1 MTHNFREL
9 GLDAGAID
17 ALALSHGHADHFG
30 GLLGFLS
37 AYRRRMR
44 PGLRF
49 YGHPNHYVARWME
62 RDGDRVSLGRL
73 DRGDVARWDVDVVDV
88 PEPVVLA
95 EGVLLSGEM
104 RATEPYEA
112 IPPSL
117 RMEQDGALVQ
127 DTFIG
132 EQTLV
137 AHVRDRGLVVVTSC
151 SHRGIVGIC
160 RNATRVSG
168 VPKIHAVLG
177 RLPPLR
183 PRRRADRPGGRGAAR
198 LRGRLPRAP
207 ALHRLR
213 GVRPAR
219 PADGEGAGRELH
231 RLDVHVRGVARG
243 AMAELPV
250 ACTLSEPELAA
261 RRAGVLAAIRR
272 DQQEARWLPD
282 GVALR
287 FAAAPDRLATL
298 ATFIDLE
305 RRCCA
310 FLRFRL
316 TVEPGGG
323 PIWLELTGPPG
334 TREFLAAELAP
345 RPAAPERGDRGSR
358 PPRAASRREEL
369 PGDVRAAE
377 LDRRA
382 DEHRLALADLA
393 SRSTG

>member
-1 MTHNFREL
+1 VTLPPVDRLSVTTVVDNSVDILRPDEKVARRWGVARARKIADLRAEHGLAHHVEVARGRDTARIVFDFGLTAASMTHNFREL

-73 DRGDVARWDVDVVDV
+73 DRGDVQRWDVDLVDV

-104 RATEPYEA
+104 RVTEPYEA

-117 RMEQDGALVQ
+117 RMEQDGALVP

-177 RLPPLR
+177 GFHLSGLDAERIDRVVEALR
-183 PRRRADRPGGRGAAR
+183 SFEVDYLVPQ
-198 LRGRLPRAP
+198 
-207 ALHRLR
+207 H
-213 GVRPAR
+213 
-219 PADGEGAGRELH
+219 
-231 RLDVHVRGVARG
+231 
-243 AMAELPV
+243 
-250 ACTLSEPELAA
+250 CTGFEASVQLA
-261 RRAGVLAAIRR
+261 RRMGK
-272 DQQEARWLPD
+272 
-282 GVALR
+282 
-287 FAAAPDRLATL
+287 
-298 ATFIDLE
+298 
-305 RRCCA
+305 
-310 FLRFRL
+310 
-316 TVEPGGG
+316 
-323 PIWLELTGPPG
+323 ELVV
-334 TREFLAAELAP
+334 
-345 RPAAPERGDRGSR
+345 S
-358 PPRAASRREEL
+358 
-369 PGDVRAAE
+369 
-377 LDRRA
+377 
-382 DEHRLALADLA
+382 
-393 SRSTG
+393 STGSTFTFGA

>member
-1 MTHNFREL
+1 MTLPPVDRVSVTTVVDNSVDILRPDEKVARRWGVPRARKIADLRAEHGLAHHVEIARGRETARIAFDFGLTAASMTHNFREL

-17 ALALSHGHADHFG
+17 ALALSHGHSDHFG

-49 YGHPNHYVARWME
+49 YGHPNHYVGRWSE

-88 PEPVVLA
+88 AEPVVLA

-160 RNATRVSG
+160 RNAMRVSG

-177 RLPPLR
+177 GFHLSGLDAERI
-183 PRRRADRPGGRGAAR
+183 DRVVET
-198 LRGRLPRAP
+198 LRGFEVDYLVPQ
-207 ALHRLR
+207 H
-213 GVRPAR
+213 
-219 PADGEGAGRELH
+219 
-231 RLDVHVRGVARG
+231 
-243 AMAELPV
+243 
-250 ACTLSEPELAA
+250 CT
-261 RRAGVLAAIRR
+261 GF
-272 DQQEARWLPD
+272 EAF
-282 GVALR
+282 V
-287 FAAAPDRLATL
+287 RLA
-298 ATFIDLE
+298 E
-305 RRCCA
+305 RM
-310 FLRFRL
+310 
-316 TVEPGGG
+316 GK
-323 PIWLELTGPPG
+323 ELVV
-334 TREFLAAELAP
+334 
-345 RPAAPERGDRGSR
+345 S
-358 PPRAASRREEL
+358 
-369 PGDVRAAE
+369 
-377 LDRRA
+377 
-382 DEHRLALADLA
+382 
-393 SRSTG
+393 STGSTFTFGA

>member
-1 MTHNFREL
+1 MTHNFQEL
-9 GLDAGAID
+9 GLDAAAID
-17 ALALSHGHADHFG
+17 ALALSHGHSDHFG

-49 YGHPNHYVARWME
+49 YGHPNHYVGRWSE

-88 PEPVVLA
+88 AEPVVLA

-160 RNATRVSG
+160 RNAMRVSG

-177 RLPPLR
+177 GFHLSGLDDERIDRVVETLR
-183 PRRRADRPGGRGAAR
+183 SFEVDYLVPQHCTGAE
-198 LRGRLPRAP
+198 
-207 ALHRLR
+207 AL
-213 GVRPAR
+213 VRFAQR
-219 PADGEGAGRELH
+219 MG
-231 RLDVHVRGVARG
+231 
-243 AMAELPV
+243 
-250 ACTLSEPELAA
+250 PEL
-261 RRAGVLAAIRR
+261 V
-272 DQQEARWLPD
+272 
-282 GVALR
+282 V
-287 FAAAPDRLATL
+287 
-298 ATFIDLE
+298 
-305 RRCCA
+305 
-310 FLRFRL
+310 
-316 TVEPGGG
+316 
-323 PIWLELTGPPG
+323 
-334 TREFLAAELAP
+334 
-345 RPAAPERGDRGSR
+345 S
-358 PPRAASRREEL
+358 
-369 PGDVRAAE
+369 
-377 LDRRA
+377 
-382 DEHRLALADLA
+382 
-393 SRSTG
+393 STGSTFTFGG

>member
-1 MTHNFREL
+1 MTLPPVDRVSITTVVDNSVDILRPDEKVARRWGVPRARKIADLRAEHGLAHHVEIARGRETARIAFDFGLTAASMTHNFREL

-17 ALALSHGHADHFG
+17 ALALSHGHSDHFG

-49 YGHPNHYVARWME
+49 YGHPNHYVGRWSE

-88 PEPVVLA
+88 AEPVVLA
-95 EGVLLSGEM
+95 EGALLSGEM

-160 RNATRVSG
+160 RNAMRVSG

-177 RLPPLR
+177 GFHLSGLDDERIDRVVETLR
-183 PRRRADRPGGRGAAR
+183 SFEVDYLVPQ
-198 LRGRLPRAP
+198 
-207 ALHRLR
+207 H
-213 GVRPAR
+213 
-219 PADGEGAGRELH
+219 
-231 RLDVHVRGVARG
+231 
-243 AMAELPV
+243 
-250 ACTLSEPELAA
+250 CT
-261 RRAGVLAAIRR
+261 GF
-272 DQQEARWLPD
+272 EAF
-282 GVALR
+282 V
-287 FAAAPDRLATL
+287 RLAQ
-298 ATFIDLE
+298 
-305 RRCCA
+305 RM
-310 FLRFRL
+310 
-316 TVEPGGG
+316 GK
-323 PIWLELTGPPG
+323 ELVV
-334 TREFLAAELAP
+334 
-345 RPAAPERGDRGSR
+345 S
-358 PPRAASRREEL
+358 
-369 PGDVRAAE
+369 
-377 LDRRA
+377 
-382 DEHRLALADLA
+382 
-393 SRSTG
+393 STGSTFTFGA